1 MANIGSE
8 RSMEEILSSIKRVI
22 SEGSDVRLRR
32 GETRGNPDILPE
44 PDEDEPDADPD
55 VLELTEPDPMPEA
68 SDGGFHQ
75 TFAAAIEPEPEDARW
90 QAIADEPVVE
100 APEPVPAPA
109 PVASA
114 APAPSAAPL
123 PSAVDGEA
131 ELVSSQ
137 AAAASR
143 QSLASLSRLVVK
155 EAGGDVTLEALVRD
169 MLRPMLAEWLDK
181 NLPATVERLVQA
193 EIRRIA
199 AQDAP

>member
-1 MANIGSE
+1 MANIGQE

-32 GETRGNPDILPE
+32 GDPRGNPDILPE
-44 PDEDEPDADPD
+44 PDEDEQTDEPE

-68 SDGGFHQ
+68 DDGGFHE
-75 TFAAAIEPEPEDARW
+75 TFAAQIEPQAEDARW
-90 QAIADEPVVE
+90 QAIADEPVAE
-100 APEPVPAPA
+100 APQPAPA
-109 PVASA
+109 PAPSPSPPSAPVAT
-114 APAPSAAPL
+114 APALDS
-123 PSAVDGEA
+123 EA
-131 ELVSSQ
+131 ELVSSR

-199 AQDAP
+199 AQDDA